1 MIIKKTNTEN
11 RFLSSGSYGCV
22 YYPSYNCKGQK
33 IMDKEYVTK
42 LVKNDITAQTEIEIG
57 KKLKKFTNDF
67 ILVSSSCKI
76 LNENLKKSN
85 MATIKTNNLKPKCK
99 LIEKNANITSKY
111 VLLYSKYIKSKEFVD
126 FIEDRKN
133 KPTKNELIKM
143 FLIISKKIIILL
155 HNYIIHNDLHFG
167 NLLLDENKKL
177 YIIDFGLSI
186 IYNKLQKYIITNKRL
201 KEKKIL
207 NENEKKELEYVESYI
222 YRCIFPFTPTWK
234 FWTLEY
240 HFICYLIDPVLNNN
254 YLTNESV
261 LKIIN
266 KAIDNHSIIKD
277 INDFFIKKTNN
288 KYFIENYKK
297 TAYNFFIKYVNNPEF
312 TNKYDIVL
320 DLLHY
325 SYTWDFFKIAL
336 HYIEMYDELAINS
349 TNLYLLLLIFIHPDP
364 NNRPK
369 KDEYKEYLN
378 EFTKVYNPTN
388 LNVPV
393 ESISKQTSMTLST
406 SIRNIK
412 KIEL

>member
-1 MIIKKTNTEN
+1 MIVKKPITKN

-57 KKLKKFTNDF
+57 KKLKKYKNDF
-67 ILVSSSCKI
+67 ILVASSCKI

-85 MATIKTNNLKPKCK
+85 MATIKTDNLIPKCK
-99 LIEKNANITSKY
+99 LIERNANFNNKY
-111 VLLYSKYIKSKEFVD
+111 VLLYSKYIKSQEFVD
-126 FIEDRKN
+126 FIENKKI
-133 KPTKNELIKM
+133 KPTKHELIKY
-143 FLIISKKIIILL
+143 FLIISQKISVLT

-186 IYNKLQKYIITNKRL
+186 IYNKLRKYLINNKRL

-207 NENEKKELEYVESYI
+207 NENEKKDLKYIESYI
-222 YRCIFPFTPTWK
+222 SRCIFPYTPTWK

-240 HFICYLIDPVLNNN
+240 HFICYLIDPDINID
-254 YLTNESV
+254 YLTNDSV

-266 KAIDNHSIIKD
+266 KVINGHTIIKD
-277 INDFFIKKTNN
+277 INDFFIKNN
-288 KYFIENYKK
+288 NYNFIENYKK
-297 TAYNFFIKYVNNPEF
+297 VAYQFFSKYVNNPKF
-312 TNKYDIVL
+312 TNKYDIIL
-320 DLLHY
+320 DLLQY

-336 HYIEMYDELAINS
+336 HYIEMYDELNINCI
-349 TNLYLLLLIFIHPDP
+349 NFYLLLLIFIHPDP

-369 KDEYKEYLN
+369 KDEYKEYIN
-378 EFTKVYNPTN
+378 EFTKMYNPHN
-388 LNVPV
+388 LNIPV
-393 ESISKQTSMTLST
+393 GAISKQTSRTLST
-406 SIRNIK
+406 SIRSIK